1 MALHRL
7 IVVDTTATEALMA
20 HLAGQFEV
28 TCCAPEDI
36 KDIPDLTSCRLIVI
50 GPNLGTLDS
59 LSLLASIKSESALRD
74 IPVVFVA
81 ADDDLQH
88 KVSAFEQG
96 AEDYLNVDTPRDE
109 FVARMNRAIMHR
121 IANIQLQ
128 SQLQMAHEVAMVAMN
143 DTSDL
148 GINMHFLLDANR
160 CNNFDELGQRLL
172 QATRQYGLKCSLQ
185 IRGRFEEKNME
196 LNGMPKDLETQ
207 LLHHL
212 KDQGRL
218 VPFGKRLVVNY
229 DQVSLL
235 VKNMPVEDERRCGTL
250 KDNLFYL
257 VQGCD
262 ARVKALDDA
271 HALASEMRL
280 LMTLT
285 ERIERTLSTVDEA
298 YQQLTNEIVAEVERL
313 AEEVDIRILTLDLT
327 EEQEETL
334 SAMLKETVERTNAA
348 FNRGLRVDQSTRDL
362 IQQLQQILTDTSPT
376 RRARMLE
383 QIIRK
388 LEEDPLAARH

>member
-1 MALHRL
+1 M
-7 IVVDTTATEALMA
+7 
-20 HLAGQFEV
+20 
-28 TCCAPEDI
+28 
-36 KDIPDLTSCRLIVI
+36 
-50 GPNLGTLDS
+50 
-59 LSLLASIKSESALRD
+59 
-74 IPVVFVA
+74 
-81 ADDDLQH
+81 
-88 KVSAFEQG
+88 
-96 AEDYLNVDTPRDE
+96 
-109 FVARMNRAIMHR
+109 
-121 IANIQLQ
+121 
-128 SQLQMAHEVAMVAMN
+128 
-143 DTSDL
+143 
-148 GINMHFLLDANR
+148 
-160 CNNFDELGQRLL
+160 
-172 QATRQYGLKCSLQ
+172 
-185 IRGRFEEKNME
+185 
-196 LNGMPKDLETQ
+196 
-207 LLHHL
+207 
-212 KDQGRL
+212 
-218 VPFGKRLVVNY
+218 PFGRRLVVNY

-235 VKNMPVEDERRCGTL
+235 VKNMPVDDEKRCGTL

-285 ERIERTLSTVDEA
+285 ERIERTLHTVDEA
-298 YQQLTNEIVAEVERL
+298 YQLLTNEIVSEVERL
-313 AEEVDIRILTLDLT
+313 AEEVDMRILTLDLT

-334 SAMLKETVERTNAA
+334 SAVLKETVERTNAA